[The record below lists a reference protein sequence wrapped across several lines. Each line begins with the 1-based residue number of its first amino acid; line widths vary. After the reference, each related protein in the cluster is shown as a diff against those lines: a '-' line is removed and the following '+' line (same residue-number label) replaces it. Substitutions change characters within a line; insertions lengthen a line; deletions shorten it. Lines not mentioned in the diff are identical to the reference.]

1 MDENLKAREQM
12 AAGTREFLQN
22 QLQETKK
29 VLETLEAKL
38 KDFKLKHLG
47 EMPEQQSANLQILG
61 QLQSQL
67 QLEGEA
73 LARLEQQKN
82 TLQVLMPQ
90 SAPVVDLDEGKTST
104 PAGAPVMKAPVRES
118 PLVGLRGRL
127 ATLQHRYGDQ
137 HPGIRKGKA
146 QIADEDA

>member
-1 MDENLKAREQM
+1 MDENLKAREQQ
-12 AAGTREFLQN
+12 ATSTTEFLQN

-29 VLETLEAKL
+29 VLEAQEAKL
-38 KDFKLKHLG
+38 KDFKLRHVG

-82 TLQVLMPQ
+82 TLQVMMPQ
-90 SAPVVDLDEGKTST
+90 SAPVVDLDE
-104 PAGAPVMKAPVRES
+104 RES
-118 PLVGLRGRL
+118 
-127 ATLQHRYGDQ
+127 
-137 HPGIRKGKA
+137 KS
-146 QIADEDA
+146 